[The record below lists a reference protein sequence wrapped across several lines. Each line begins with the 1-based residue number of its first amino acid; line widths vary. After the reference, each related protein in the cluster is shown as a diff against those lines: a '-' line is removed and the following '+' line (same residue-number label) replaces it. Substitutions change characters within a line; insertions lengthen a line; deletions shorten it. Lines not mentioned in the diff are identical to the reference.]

1 MSVRV
6 LSGRVLAVALLAAS
20 GVLGLTACGGGG
32 GDGGGGPGGGGS
44 GGGAA
49 GAPPLPAVNY
59 SGRTALATVNEQDAY
74 LLADALDSAVVLTI
88 DLGEIAD
95 PFILEL
101 GTTGSFDETLQS
113 PEGGSVRR
121 RGARTAEAT
130 GWVELSYSGWR
141 EDGTVTDGRLVI
153 EALTPPQTAQ
163 TLRARASLHDLRIR
177 DGDTVDRTF
186 TGTLT
191 REVTGLRGTFGED
204 RSVYTGRFLQR
215 DNLAGQTRLIG
226 PVTLNDGP
234 FFAHAPS
241 EPARQV
247 RISGE
252 VSLSDLGRLQIPD
265 SGPMGYVRQGGFGVD
280 WKFRGSLTGTGA
292 ASAALRLTGLSVDW
306 GVLEL
311 DTNGDG
317 RYSRTSAV
325 RWPED
330 NLTLQ
335 RRPDPGGRPVALAGP
350 RQRVRAGEPTPIEGR
365 FSEHT
370 AGRFVSQSWE
380 IVLQPPAG
388 DAELQRADSPTP
400 LFTAGRYGSYLLR
413 QRVSDGT
420 NEAEDWVEVVVTE
433 VVDEFDQRPYIGPDQ
448 RRALGAPVRLDLGR
462 STWLSGSSRPFLWPR
477 GDGIDQLESED
488 NPIFV
493 VTPPPLRGSWPVY
506 VAHGGPGPT
515 NEEWHFDAWDAMQ
528 IHVDAAAAFL
538 PLGYFTENGLE
549 LDAIHD
555 LALEDLTG
563 NGVADLL
570 ISGRFGGSDTAV
582 LRLYPGV
589 SQGRFAPPIDTVVD
603 DTGWLAVADLRGNG
617 TPQVLLRSRAGVSIL
632 RVDAGGGLTALEF
645 LPRSTDCEALEDTGP
660 PRQGLGLFIGEVHV
674 ADVDGDGRLDIVH
687 YYRCVDGYI
696 EVFRQTPDGG
706 WSAPVASTIWPDAGW
721 PGPLA
726 LADLDGNGRTEI
738 AFAAQTLE
746 FPFLDVFLGRARED
760 GGFDFELMNAGA
772 SAPPLFVDLDGDG
785 RVDLLLSDESRLL
798 IRHGLGDGSFAA
810 PVTVSALTDLPI
822 QRIFT
827 LSLSD
832 GELPTIMVAGQGRFE
847 LVEQRAP
854 RLYEAAGLT
863 VPTYNIATPHTMR
876 IVATDLTGDGRN
888 DLLIAGRQW
897 AGMTVQ
903 RPLPP
908 LEGMGV
914 SGSLEPRTSAAGQG
928 FLGLPTQERRTVI
941 DEVPVFRGDPARSL
955 ERNLPEFP

>member
-101 GTTGSFDETLQS
+101 GTTGSFNETLES

-163 TLRARASLHDLRIR
+163 TLRARVSLHDLRIR

-226 PVTLNDGP
+226 PITLNDRP
-234 FFAHAPS
+234 FFASAPS
-241 EPARQV
+241 EPAREV

-306 GVLEL
+306 GV
-311 DTNGDG
+311 
-317 RYSRTSAV
+317 
-325 RWPED
+325 
-330 NLTLQ
+330 
-335 RRPDPGGRPVALAGP
+335 
-350 RQRVRAGEPTPIEGR
+350 
-365 FSEHT
+365 
-370 AGRFVSQSWE
+370 
-380 IVLQPPAG
+380 
-388 DAELQRADSPTP
+388 
-400 LFTAGRYGSYLLR
+400 
-413 QRVSDGT
+413 
-420 NEAEDWVEVVVTE
+420 
-433 VVDEFDQRPYIGPDQ
+433 
-448 RRALGAPVRLDLGR
+448 
-462 STWLSGSSRPFLWPR
+462 
-477 GDGIDQLESED
+477 
-488 NPIFV
+488 
-493 VTPPPLRGSWPVY
+493 
-506 VAHGGPGPT
+506 
-515 NEEWHFDAWDAMQ
+515 
-528 IHVDAAAAFL
+528 
-538 PLGYFTENGLE
+538 LE

-645 LPRSTDCEALEDTGP
+645 LPRSTDCEALEETGP

-726 LADLDGNGRTEI
+726 LAELDGNGRTEI

-914 SGSLEPRTSAAGQG
+914 SGSLEPRTSAARAAGEEVRPG
-928 FLGLPTQERRTVI
+928 RGGPRRLHS
-941 DEVPVFRGDPARSL
+941 P
-955 ERNLPEFP
+955 